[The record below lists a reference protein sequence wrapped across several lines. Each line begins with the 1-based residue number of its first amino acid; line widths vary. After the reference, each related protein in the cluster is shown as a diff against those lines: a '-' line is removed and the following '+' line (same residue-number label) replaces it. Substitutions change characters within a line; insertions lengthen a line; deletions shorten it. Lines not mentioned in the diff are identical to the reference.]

1 MFAEFELVMPGRLE
15 EALRLLADG
24 KGGAV
29 LAGGTNLMLDLRS
42 RKDKPDR
49 VISICDL
56 EELRG
61 ISVDGDRITLGSRTT
76 VTDLLRSSEVASFGP
91 SLIDAAEL
99 FGGQMVRN
107 TGTVGGNVAC
117 ASPAADL
124 VPPLMSLDADLTL
137 ANASGTRTVA
147 LSAYYQGYK
156 SDVRKPDEIITQIS
170 WAKLPAN
177 SANTFY
183 KLARRKGDAITV
195 TGVAV
200 TLVVTDGA
208 CTRARIALGATGPT
222 VMRAR
227 KAEAM
232 LEGQVLT
239 DELVE
244 AAAQQA
250 AAESAPIDDLRA
262 GAEYRVHT
270 VHVLC
275 RRLVSQAWQKLV

>member
-1 MFAEFELVMPGRLE
+1 MFAEFELEMPGRLD

-24 KGGAV
+24 KGGVV
-29 LAGGTNLMLDLRS
+29 LAGGTNLMPDLRS

-137 ANASGTRTVA
+137 ANASGPRTVA

-170 WAKLPAN
+170 
-177 SANTFY
+177 
-183 KLARRKGDAITV
+183 
-195 TGVAV
+195 
-200 TLVVTDGA
+200 
-208 CTRARIALGATGPT
+208 
-222 VMRAR
+222 
-227 KAEAM
+227 
-232 LEGQVLT
+232 
-239 DELVE
+239 
-244 AAAQQA
+244 
-250 AAESAPIDDLRA
+250 
-262 GAEYRVHT
+262 
-270 VHVLC
+270 
-275 RRLVSQAWQKLV
+275 